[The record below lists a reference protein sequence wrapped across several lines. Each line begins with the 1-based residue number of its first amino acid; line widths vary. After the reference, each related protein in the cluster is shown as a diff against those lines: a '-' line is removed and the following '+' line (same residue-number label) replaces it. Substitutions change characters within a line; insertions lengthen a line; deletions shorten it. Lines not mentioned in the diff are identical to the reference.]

1 MKYSDDDYPKQVWPN
16 SLLVSGQS
24 NIELHQDNLGAQFC
38 QEFPLMKNY
47 LRKTNLWQMPVRA
60 KEKEI
65 M

>member
-1 MKYSDDDYPKQVWPN
+1 MQYSDDDYPKQKWPN

-24 NIELHQDNLGAQFC
+24 NIELQQDNSGAQFC
-38 QEFPLMKNY
+38 QEFPLIECY
-47 LRKTNLWQMPVRA
+47 LRKANLQQMPVRA

>member
-1 MKYSDDDYPKQVWPN
+1 MKYCNDDYPKQIWPN

-24 NIELHQDNLGAQFC
+24 NIESHQDNSGAQFC
-38 QEFPLMKNY
+38 QGLPLMECY
-47 LRKTNLWQMPVRA
+47 LRKANLQQMPVRA